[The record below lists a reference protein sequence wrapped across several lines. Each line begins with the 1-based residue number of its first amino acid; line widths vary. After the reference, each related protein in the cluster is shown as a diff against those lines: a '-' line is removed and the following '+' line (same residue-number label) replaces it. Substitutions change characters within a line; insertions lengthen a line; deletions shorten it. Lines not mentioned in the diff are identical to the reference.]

1 LHYVTHLDKHPNKSL
16 GVNINEGDHFTLSKV
31 FVGGAAYQGVLLVY
45 NSGAQVS
52 ASVAGH
58 KLLVE

>member
-1 LHYVTHLDKHPNKSL
+1 LHDVSQLNKHPDKSL
-16 GVNINEGDHFTLSKV
+16 GVDIHEGDHLTLSKV

-58 KLLVE
+58 NLLVE